1 MDQERQKLDPCPPRP
16 EFAEKGLPI
25 KFLTADD
32 VDESDEVLDQ
42 DSETSAVVEA
52 DLTNVEVEDQ
62 LEEPVVEASP
72 PPAPIPVQQPQPQPQ
87 PQPQTKDLRI
97 IAAEKKVKETRADKN
112 KTFRVTISALR
123 TYFLWHD
130 NEDLPPESIA
140 KLLRT
145 PPLQTNTVVSYIMD
159 AVVVDHMPFSKSRLR
174 SEVLVLLAPDA
185 MRMRPKYQA
194 LIDETQKGA

>member
-1 MDQERQKLDPCPPRP
+1 
-16 EFAEKGLPI
+16 
-25 KFLTADD
+25 LTADD
-32 VDESDEVLDQ
+32 VDESDEILDQ
-42 DSETSAVVEA
+42 DSETSAAVEV
-52 DLTNVEVEDQ
+52 DLTNVEVEGE
-62 LEEPVVEASP
+62 LEEPVVEVSP
-72 PPAPIPVQQPQPQPQ
+72 PPAPIPAKRPQP
-87 PQPQTKDLRI
+87 KDSRI
-97 IAAEKKVKETRADKN
+97 IAAEKKVQERRAAKSQIF
-112 KTFRVTISALR
+112 KVTTSALR

-185 MRMRPKYQA
+185 MRRRPKYQA
-194 LIDETQKGA
+194 LIDKTREET